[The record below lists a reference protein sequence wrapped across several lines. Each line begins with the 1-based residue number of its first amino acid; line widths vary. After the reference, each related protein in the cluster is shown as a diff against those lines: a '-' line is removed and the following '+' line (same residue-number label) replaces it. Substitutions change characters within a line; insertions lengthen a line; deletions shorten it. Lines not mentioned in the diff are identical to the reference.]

1 MNLDTCLIGVDVRI
15 QFEYATC
22 GCDFFKICNKKYS
35 DSKISGAL
43 EHFPHVLLC
52 HEIHVSIS
60 VSKDTHATLF
70 YCFIILYHISYH
82 IIFYVML
89 CYVIFYYIVY

>member
-1 MNLDTCLIGVDVRI
+1 MDVRI
-15 QFEYATC
+15 QFKYATC
-22 GCDFFKICNKKYS
+22 GLDFLKICNKKYS

-60 VSKDTHATLF
+60 VSKDTHAMLF

-82 IIFYVML
+82 IILYFVML
-89 CYVIFYYIVY
+89 CYILLYS